1 MTEVEERIFV
11 TAYDDVR
18 RISEYTNHTGRIIEL
33 GLEIM
38 RHLGPRYSLLLK
50 YDILVGLCQGLYME
64 NVYRLGFEDGV
75 KCTGQ
80 GVSPPNKMHNR
91 KF

>member
-1 MTEVEERIFV
+1 MTEAEERIFV
-11 TAYDDVR
+11 AAYEDAM

-38 RHLGPRYSLLLK
+38 RHLGPRHSLLLK

-75 KCTGQ
+75 KYTGQ
-80 GVSPPNKMHNR
+80 GVNLPNKVPNGN
-91 KF
+91 F

>member
-38 RHLGPRYSLLLK
+38 RHLGP
-50 YDILVGLCQGLYME
+50 LVGLCQGLYME